1 MAYAKQ
7 AFDVT
12 SLPQAMNVVLTSEQG
27 KPDKFYNETQFLIDL
42 LAKQNIITNESLV
55 LDFGCGMGRVSK
67 KLIEHFNCNVIGVD
81 ISDSMLAFA
90 KVYTNHDRFTTLN
103 SYTSKESIDV
113 CVSTFVLQHTENP
126 LYEIENIC
134 NVLKSGGYFVL
145 VNESYRLVPSDID
158 RNRFVIWNDDKFD
171 VFGEVSSRLKK
182 ISSVQYMSTHVDV
195 IIYRKEI

>member
-1 MAYAKQ
+1 MAYVKQ

-12 SLPQAMNVVLTSEQG
+12 SLSDAMNVVLTSEQG

-42 LAKQNIITNESLV
+42 LAKQNIITSESLV

-67 KLIEHFNCNVIGVD
+67 KLIEEFQCSVIGVD
-81 ISDSMLAFA
+81 ISDSMLSFA
-90 KVYTNHDRFTTLN
+90 KVYTNDDRFNPFN
-103 SYTSKESIDV
+103 SYTSKETIDV
-113 CVSTFVLQHTENP
+113 CISTFVLQHTENP

-134 NVLKSGGYFVL
+134 NVLKPGGYFVL
-145 VNESYRLVPSDID
+145 VNEPYRLVPIDVD